1 MSVKNL
7 MDPQESVFRSCL
19 DFAKHHGKV
28 EVVNVSKISASN
40 SDIYS
45 RLFVESKS
53 VDLIIS
59 TSGSYDER
67 RYISSLSVDHN
78 VPMIDLGSSL
88 GTGHVQVH
96 EMPDNL

>member
-1 MSVKNL
+1 MFSTEL
-7 MDPQESVFRSCL
+7 SPT
-19 DFAKHHGKV
+19 DFAKNHGKV
-28 EVVNVSKISASN
+28 EVVNVPKITASN

-67 RYISSLSVDHN
+67 RLEANIQGCSLLSTYV
-78 VPMIDLGSSL
+78 IDLDL
-88 GTGHVQVH
+88 
-96 EMPDNL
+96 